1 MTRKARHMSIG
12 YRYWDDAAGAAVQ
25 YITSRDHPARL
36 GTIAALR
43 RIEDK
48 LIAEYFDKEPEVLDP
63 RTIQNIWASI
73 GAEAFLLA
81 AKQNENF
88 SVEYVRKVLVRK
100 QTDYG
105 PENIRRFGRRGLI
118 VRMHDKVARLENL
131 LSSGSKPNNESI
143 ADNILDV
150 IGYAAIGIMW
160 EGDQFLLPLKSKSV
174 SALTTS

>member
-1 MTRKARHMSIG
+1 MTKTG
-12 YRYWDDAAGAAVQ
+12 YRYWDDAAGAAVT
-25 YITSRDHPARL
+25 YIAGRDHPARL

-48 LIAEYFDKEPEVLDP
+48 LIDEYFESHVAEDDERK
-63 RTIQNIWASI
+63 IQNIWASI

-81 AKQNENF
+81 AKNNMKLTTEEV
-88 SVEYVRKVLVRK
+88 SKTLVKK
-100 QTDYG
+100 QRDYG

-131 LSSGSKPNNESI
+131 LASGATPNNESI

-160 EGDQFLLPLKSKSV
+160 EGNQFLLPLKPYAVDTS
-174 SALTTS
+174 TTN